1 MVCSP
6 FAAYGCSP
14 PLIPTKVEHVTDAP
28 YLAELSESNPAT
40 GAGECLSVFLIA
52 DETPAGC
59 LTDPEVVGDD
69 PAPGH
74 WRLLGVDGPRRRAY
88 YTRMA
93 HSGRFGC
100 GSRPRV
106 RGTYIYPPIS

>member
-6 FAAYGCSP
+6 FAAYGRSP

-28 YLAELSESNPAT
+28 YLAELSGSNPET
-40 GAGECLSVFLIA
+40 RAGECLSVFLTA
-52 DETPAGC
+52 DETAAQC
-59 LTDPEVVGDD
+59 LTDPEVVCDD

-74 WRLLGVDGPRRRAY
+74 WRLIGIDALRRRAY
-88 YTRMA
+88 YARME